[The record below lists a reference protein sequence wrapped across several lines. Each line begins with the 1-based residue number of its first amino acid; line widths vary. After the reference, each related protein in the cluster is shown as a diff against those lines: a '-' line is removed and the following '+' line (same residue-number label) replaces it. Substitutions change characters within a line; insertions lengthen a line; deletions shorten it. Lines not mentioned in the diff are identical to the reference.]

1 MPLRLYADIIWKAGK
16 SVLTEL
22 VQRSI
27 LSIYIYIYIKMRVSG
42 LLQYHLQRLM
52 QPYEIVDRYKSK
64 ASVLHIE
71 ST

>member
-1 MPLRLYADIIWKAGK
+1 MESREICIDRAG
-16 SVLTEL
+16 TA
-22 VQRSI
+22 QYTI
-27 LSIYIYIYIKMRVSG
+27 HIYIYIKMRVSG

-52 QPYEIVDRYKSK
+52 QPYEIEDRYKSK

>member
-1 MPLRLYADIIWKAGK
+1 M
-16 SVLTEL
+16 TEL

-27 LSIYIYIYIKMRVSG
+27 LSIYIYIKMRVSG

>member
-1 MPLRLYADIIWKAGK
+1 MTK
-16 SVLTEL
+16 L
-22 VQRSI
+22 VQHSI
-27 LSIYIYIYIKMRVSG
+27 LYIYIKMRVSR

-52 QPYEIVDRYKSK
+52 QPYEIEDRYKSK

>member
-1 MPLRLYADIIWKAGK
+1 MESRKICIDKAG
-16 SVLTEL
+16 TA
-22 VQRSI
+22 Q
-27 LSIYIYIYIKMRVSG
+27 YTIYIYIKMRVSG

-52 QPYEIVDRYKSK
+52 QPYEIEDRYKSK

>member
-1 MPLRLYADIIWKAGK
+1 M
-16 SVLTEL
+16 TEL

-27 LSIYIYIYIKMRVSG
+27 LSIYIWMRVSG

-52 QPYEIVDRYKSK
+52 QPYEIEDRYKSK

>member
-1 MPLRLYADIIWKAGK
+1 M
-16 SVLTEL
+16 TEL

-27 LSIYIYIYIKMRVSG
+27 LSIYIYIWMRVSG

>member
-1 MPLRLYADIIWKAGK
+1 M
-16 SVLTEL
+16 TEL
-22 VQRSI
+22 VQCSI

-52 QPYEIVDRYKSK
+52 QPYEIEDRYKSK

>member
-1 MPLRLYADIIWKAGK
+1 M
-16 SVLTEL
+16 TEL

-27 LSIYIYIYIKMRVSG
+27 LSIYIYIKMRASG

-52 QPYEIVDRYKSK
+52 QPYEIEDRYKSK